1 MIDLDDFDQT
11 TVNFDE
17 KTGNLKISGISMME
31 DSLGF
36 YAETKNKIDTFFS
49 NHSSSITVEF
59 ELTYFNSSS
68 AKQFIQILSRLENNK
83 GNVLWKFPK
92 DNTIMEDRGKEL
104 EILLDVPFKFIP
116 F

>member
-1 MIDLDDFDQT
+1 MIDLDNFDQT

-17 KTGNLKISGISMME
+17 ENGSLRIAGISMME

-36 YAETKNKIDTFFS
+36 YAETKNKIDAYFS
-49 NHSSSITVEF
+49 NHSSPITVEF

-83 GNVLWKFPK
+83 GTVVWKYPK
-92 DNTIMEDRGKEL
+92 DHVIMHDRGKEL

-116 F
+116 I